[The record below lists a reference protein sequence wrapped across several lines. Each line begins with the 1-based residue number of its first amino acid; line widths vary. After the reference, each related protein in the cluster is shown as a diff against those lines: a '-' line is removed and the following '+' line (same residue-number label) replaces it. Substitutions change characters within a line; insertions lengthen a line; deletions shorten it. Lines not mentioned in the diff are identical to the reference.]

1 MNRLLF
7 NMGNFGRNYIMAP
20 EGGAGGDGGGSVG
33 AGVAGGGEGG
43 SGGQDGQGG
52 QGGQGGA
59 GGALSGAGGQ
69 GGQGGQG
76 GADTIDYAKITDA
89 DYMAKVKVPQI
100 EGVQLNVEDVGK
112 RYAAF
117 CRENKI
123 PPEVM
128 SKFLELEGKYFA
140 EDDKKAADE
149 MQRVANEKK
158 ANFDAQGELLKKTY
172 TQEQIGTAVKVLETD
187 EFSGDKDF
195 MAIATKELSNNPT
208 LVKLLLN
215 WSEHHQ
221 ADTGTGAGQGTGA
234 GGTVGFAER
243 WTGKKL

>member
-1 MNRLLF
+1 MNELLF
-7 NMGNFGRNYIMAP
+7 GFGRHNCLMNEA
-20 EGGAGGDGGGSVG
+20 
-33 AGVAGGGEGG
+33 GGEGG
-43 SGGQDGQGG
+43 G
-52 QGGQGGA
+52 GGA
-59 GGALSGAGGQ
+59 GGAGDNAGGAGGAGNA
-69 GGQGGQG
+69 GGGGDNADVAG
-76 GADTIDYAKITDA
+76 GALSAAGSEGNAGRNGDDTIDYAKITDA
-89 DYMAKVKVPQI
+89 DYMAKVNVPQI
-100 EGVQLNVEDVGK
+100 EGVQLNVDDVGK

-149 MQRVANEKK
+149 MQKLANEMK

-195 MAIATKELSNNPT
+195 MSIATNELSNNPT

>member
-1 MNRLLF
+1 MF
-7 NMGNFGRNYIMAP
+7 GFGRHNCLMNEA
-20 EGGAGGDGGGSVG
+20 
-33 AGVAGGGEGG
+33 GGEGG
-43 SGGQDGQGG
+43 G
-52 QGGQGGA
+52 GGA
-59 GGALSGAGGQ
+59 GGAGDNAGGAGGAGNA
-69 GGQGGQG
+69 GGGGDNADVAG
-76 GADTIDYAKITDA
+76 GALSAAGSEGNAGRNGDDTIDYAKITDA
-89 DYMAKVKVPQI
+89 DYMAKVNVPQI
-100 EGVQLNVEDVGK
+100 EGVQLNVDDVGK

-149 MQRVANEKK
+149 MQKLANEMK

-195 MAIATKELSNNPT
+195 MSIATNELSNNPT

>member
-1 MNRLLF
+1 MNELLF
-7 NMGNFGRNYIMAP
+7 GFGRRNCLMNEA
-20 EGGAGGDGGGSVG
+20 
-33 AGVAGGGEGG
+33 GGEGG
-43 SGGQDGQGG
+43 G
-52 QGGQGGA
+52 GGA
-59 GGALSGAGGQ
+59 GGAGDNAGGAGGAGNA
-69 GGQGGQG
+69 GGGGDNADVAG
-76 GADTIDYAKITDA
+76 GALSAAGSEGNAGRNGDDTIDYAKITDA
-89 DYMAKVKVPQI
+89 DYMAKVNVPQI
-100 EGVQLNVEDVGK
+100 EGVQLNVDDVGK

-149 MQRVANEKK
+149 MQKLANEMK
-158 ANFDAQGELLKKTY
+158 ANFDAQGELLHKTY
-172 TQEQIGTAVKVLETD
+172 TQEQIGTAVKVLQTD

-195 MAIATKELSNNPT
+195 MSIATNELSNNPT

>member
-1 MNRLLF
+1 
-7 NMGNFGRNYIMAP
+7 
-20 EGGAGGDGGGSVG
+20 
-33 AGVAGGGEGG
+33 
-43 SGGQDGQGG
+43 
-52 QGGQGGA
+52 
-59 GGALSGAGGQ
+59 
-69 GGQGGQG
+69 
-76 GADTIDYAKITDA
+76 
-89 DYMAKVKVPQI
+89 MAKVKVPQI
-100 EGVQLNVEDVGK
+100 DGVQLNIEDVSK

-123 PPEVM
+123 SPEVM

-140 EDDKKAADE
+140 EDDRKAAEE
-149 MQRVANEKK
+149 MQRVANERK

-172 TQEQIGTAVKVLETD
+172 TQEQIGTAVKVLGSD

-234 GGTVGFAER
+234 GGAVGFAER